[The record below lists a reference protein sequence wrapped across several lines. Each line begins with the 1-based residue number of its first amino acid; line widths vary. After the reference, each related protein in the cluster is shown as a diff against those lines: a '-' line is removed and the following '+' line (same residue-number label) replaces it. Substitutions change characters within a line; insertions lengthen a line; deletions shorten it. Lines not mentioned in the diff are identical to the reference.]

1 MTTEKCELTGVIM
14 RQLYGCSAF
23 CFLLRNDGDGALQTA
38 VKDSELAAGVSHL
51 AAICLRT

>member
-23 CFLLRNDGDGALQTA
+23 CFLLRKDGALQTA
-38 VKDSELAAGVSHL
+38 EKDSELAAGVSHL

>member
-23 CFLLRNDGDGALQTA
+23 CFARKVGALQTA
-38 VKDSELAAGVSHL
+38 EKDSELAAGVSHL